1 MVLQYFVTVSDTG
14 NKIPVEIDKSTADDL
29 SATKENWQT
38 DWTSEFIGDP
48 ALEKYTA
55 KTESGEIVA
64 LGAYRETESSMF
76 VYIEYI
82 ESHPESNPTLT
93 VNRKYLDIGRMMIA
107 FGIQLSIDSG
117 KNGVVTFEAKTDEL
131 AKHYIRDFGAIQVFA
146 KQSGRPIMLMIADNA
161 ALSLFNPYL
170 SRDVVR
176 SWILKSNECPLLL
189 LKCLT
194 SSALSVKGS
203 VWTIMRLPKISVIY
217 LIALPCTS
225 TS

>member
-1 MVLQYFVTVSDTG
+1 MILQYFVTASDTG
-14 NKIPVEIDKSTADDL
+14 SKIPVEIEKSTSADL
-29 SATKENWQT
+29 AATKKSWQT

-55 KTESGEIVA
+55 KTESGEIIA

-93 VNRKYLDIGRMMIA
+93 AKRKYLDIGRMMIA

-146 KQSGRPIMLMIADNA
+146 KQSGGPIMLMIADNA
-161 ALSLFNPYL
+161 ALSLFNTYL
-170 SRDVVR
+170 S
-176 SWILKSNECPLLL
+176 
-189 LKCLT
+189 
-194 SSALSVKGS
+194 
-203 VWTIMRLPKISVIY
+203 
-217 LIALPCTS
+217 
-225 TS
+225 

>member
-1 MVLQYFVTVSDTG
+1 MILQYFVTASDTG
-14 NKIPVEIDKSTADDL
+14 NKISVEIDKSTADDL
-29 SATKENWQT
+29 AATKENWQT

-93 VNRKYLDIGRMMIA
+93 TKRKYLDIGRMMIA

-117 KNGVVTFEAKTDEL
+117 KNGVVTFEARTDEL
-131 AKHYIRDFGAIQVFA
+131 ARHYIRDFGAIRVFA
-146 KQSGRPIMLMIADNA
+146 KQSGGPIMLMIADNA
-161 ALSLFNPYL
+161 ALSLFNTYL
-170 SRDVVR
+170 S
-176 SWILKSNECPLLL
+176 
-189 LKCLT
+189 
-194 SSALSVKGS
+194 
-203 VWTIMRLPKISVIY
+203 
-217 LIALPCTS
+217 
-225 TS
+225 